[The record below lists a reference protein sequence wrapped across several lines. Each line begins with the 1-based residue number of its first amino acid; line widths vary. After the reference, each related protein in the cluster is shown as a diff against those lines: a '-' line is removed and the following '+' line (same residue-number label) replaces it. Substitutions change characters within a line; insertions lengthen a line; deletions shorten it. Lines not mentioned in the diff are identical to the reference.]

1 MDYSQHV
8 IKSMITILIFNKLF
22 LINVI
27 IIQKQNDNPTSS
39 SSSDSN
45 QAEREEVPLEVRE
58 QEQEEK
64 EIHSVEHRGR
74 DDNGGDD

>member
-39 SSSDSN
+39 SSS
-45 QAEREEVPLEVRE
+45 EEVPLEVRE
-58 QEQEEK
+58 REQEQEQEEK
-64 EIHSVEHRGR
+64 ENHSVEHPGR